1 MEDPLPKL
9 LAIVLIGL
17 ALATVP
23 VSSKVEPTQD
33 NYIIANAPHFYD
45 HTNVLAS
52 VDCMEQRESSCD
64 PTKINWGDW
73 HQSLDG
79 AWIQGS
85 MGCMQYSPFTFS
97 DYCIDKYGLTEN
109 PEDIFNCSISRECAV
124 LMLNEGLGH
133 HWSTYKYCN

>member
-23 VSSKVEPTQD
+23 VSSKMEPTQD

-79 AWIQGS
+79 TWIQGS
-85 MGCMQYSPFTFS
+85 YGCMQFSPFTFQEQ
-97 DYCIDKYGLTEN
+97 CVELYGL
-109 PEDIFNCSISRECAV
+109 EDDLMSCSIARECAIKMV
-124 LMLNEGLGH
+124 ADGKGY
-133 HWSTYKYCN
+133 HWSTWKYCR